1 VAPAASTT
9 EESTPPGGAFTDP
22 PPPAAEFPAPDP
34 GAAPPPIPPPSG
46 AELIGMVEC
55 VHQLAVSG
63 IASIHG
69 VELSDQAF
77 ERFATFLPR
86 ERRALQMFAPY
97 AARFV
102 PGVLGNFD
110 KLAAGAFLLFWAMS
124 LARSYKSISKL
135 AKPPEPET
143 PAPATPAAPADPAT
157 PFGPTDGFSVS
168 TA

>member
-1 VAPAASTT
+1 
-9 EESTPPGGAFTDP
+9 
-22 PPPAAEFPAPDP
+22 
-34 GAAPPPIPPPSG
+34 
-46 AELIGMVEC
+46 MVEC

-143 PAPATPAAPADPAT
+143 PAPATPVTNADDLLIGATLDADGLPTGHFPGLIDEVRLSSRALAADELLPRPRASWAAP
-157 PFGPTDGFSVS
+157 
-168 TA
+168 